1 MSKKNTYIFSKLP
14 SFSKLNTKFKIW
26 FLLAR
31 YFNDEKGYF
40 TLSVEE
46 EHYSFI
52 SFVVE
57 LLPIIDLSIFTFD
70 FETYLIQPPKGEHFG
85 KKRPGGINSTRKKQE
100 RNSVPEKK

>member
-40 TLSVEE
+40 ALSVEK

-85 KKRPGGINSTRKKQE
+85 KKCPGGIHSTRKK
-100 RNSVPEKK
+100 